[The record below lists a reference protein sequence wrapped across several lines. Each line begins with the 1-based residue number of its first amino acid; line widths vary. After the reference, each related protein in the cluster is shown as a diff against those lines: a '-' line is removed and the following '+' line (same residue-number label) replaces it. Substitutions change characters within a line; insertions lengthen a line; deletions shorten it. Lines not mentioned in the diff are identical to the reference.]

1 MKINCELDNEQID
14 DDYYSYYQVMRKIY
28 GEWRNYRIRY
38 ELKEAV
44 EDIDNFA
51 WNNNDKYKPEDWK
64 IVRVEI
70 KTSSIMADDA
80 IIDLYVEGA

>member
-1 MKINCELDNEQID
+1 MKINCELDNELID
-14 DDYYSYYQVMRKIY
+14 DDYYCYYQVMRKLY
-28 GEWRNYRIRY
+28 GKWRNYRIRY

>member
-14 DDYYSYYQVMRKIY
+14 DDYYCYYQVMRKIY
-28 GEWRNYRIRY
+28 GEWKTHRVRY
-38 ELKEAV
+38 DFGEAV
-44 EDIDNFA
+44 SVINDYA

-80 IIDLYVEGA
+80 IIDLYTEGA

>member
-1 MKINCELDNEQID
+1 MKLCCELDNDQID
-14 DDYYSYYQVMRKIY
+14 DGFYCQYHVMRKIY
-28 GEWRNYRIRY
+28 GEWKTYRIRY

-51 WNNNDKYKPEDWK
+51 WNHNNKYNKDDWK

>member
-14 DDYYSYYQVMRKIY
+14 DDYYCYYQVMRKIY
-28 GEWRNYRIRY
+28 GEWKTHRIRY

-44 EDIDNFA
+44 EDIDSFA